1 MESATRGPFALSD
14 DAQPSSPQRLHSGVM
29 PVIRPAQTLSES
41 LVATLV
47 ELGVKR
53 AFGVI
58 GGAIGP
64 FCRALDNSPI
74 DLLHFRHEGGA
85 AFAAIEAS

>member
-1 MESATRGPFALSD
+1 MEMESATRGPFALSD

-47 ELGVKR
+47 DVTGL
-53 AFGVI
+53 VI
-58 GGAIGP
+58 YFTVA
-64 FCRALDNSPI
+64 AT
-74 DLLHFRHEGGA
+74 LLRGTLL
-85 AFAAIEAS
+85 